1 MTNAQDYA
9 EENGGLFLDQL
20 FDLIRIPSIS
30 TLPEHAVDVKRA
42 ADWLVSDMKRIGL
55 QNAEAIATAGHPIV
69 YGEWMDAGA
78 SAPTL
83 LVYGHYDVQP
93 AEMVDGWTS
102 DPFEPVVREDGYIY
116 ARGSIDDKGQVFA
129 HLKAVESLLASENK
143 LPVNIK
149 FLIEGEEEISSAHL
163 AEFVN
168 NNVERLKS
176 DVCVIS
182 DTGMDDIEKPEIC
195 YALRGLVYMELHIR
209 GPAVD
214 MHSGAGGTVHNP
226 AQAISEIIAQLHHPD
241 GSVNVPG
248 FYDDVLLLDSQ
259 ERETLNKHALGDDYW
274 LELTGIPMAW
284 GEPGYT
290 LVERMGARPTL
301 EINGLLS
308 GFTGPGAKTV
318 LPAKAMAK
326 ISCRLVAN
334 QKAQRI
340 YELLR
345 DHIANITPPTVHS
358 ELTLLHTGEAA
369 YTDLK
374 APSIQA
380 AIAAFKHGW
389 GGDPIFTR
397 SGGSIPI
404 VADFQDKLGVPV
416 VLLGFGVGDGAH
428 GPDERFMVEAFHR
441 GVKTAICF
449 YEEIGKMRG

>member
-9 EENGGLFLDQL
+9 EENGDLFLNQL
-20 FDLIRIPSIS
+20 FELIRIPSVS
-30 TLPEHAVDVKRA
+30 TLPERAGDVKRA
-42 ADWLVSDMKRIGL
+42 ADWLVADMKRIGI
-55 QNAEAIATAGHPIV
+55 QNAEAIPTAGHPIV
-69 YGEWMDAGA
+69 YGEWMNAGKR
-78 SAPTL
+78 APTL

-116 ARGSIDDKGQVFA
+116 ARGCMDDKGQVFG
-129 HLKAVESLLASENK
+129 HLKAVESLLTSDGK

-168 NNVERLKS
+168 NNVERLKA

-182 DTGMDDIEKPEIC
+182 DTGMDKIEQPEIC
-195 YALRGLVYMELHIR
+195 YALRGLVYMELHLQ

-226 AQAISEIIAQLHHPD
+226 AQAISELITQLHNPD
-241 GSVNVPG
+241 GSINVPG
-248 FYDDVLLLDSQ
+248 FYDDVLVLDAQ
-259 ERETLNKHALGDDYW
+259 EREELNKHALGDDYW
-274 LELTGIPMAW
+274 KELTGIPMAW

-301 EINGLLS
+301 EINGILS

-334 QKAQRI
+334 QKALHI

-345 DHIANITPPTVHS
+345 DHIARITPPTVRS
-358 ELTLLHTGEAA
+358 ELKLLHSGEAA

-380 AIAAFKHGW
+380 AIAAFKRGW

-404 VADFQDKLGVPV
+404 VADFQGKLGLPV

-428 GPDERFMVEAFHR
+428 GPDERFLVEAFR
-441 GVKTAICF
+441 KGVKTAICF
-449 YEEIGKMRG
+449 YEEIGKM